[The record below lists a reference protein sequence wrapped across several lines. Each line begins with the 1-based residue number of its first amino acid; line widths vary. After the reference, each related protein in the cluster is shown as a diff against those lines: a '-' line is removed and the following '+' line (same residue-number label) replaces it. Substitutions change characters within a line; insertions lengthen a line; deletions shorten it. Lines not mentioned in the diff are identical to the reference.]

1 MYVEV
6 PIPLEM
12 AMDLAATIPYPRLV
26 PIRRFPSC
34 DSRSVR
40 LLLFPCVALL
50 WLAGCSP
57 SPGNPKV
64 PAGAKSSGGMHGTID
79 TDKGAIEIEF
89 FPAAAPK
96 AVENFRLLA
105 EHGYYDG
112 LTFHRIVKGFM
123 IQGGDPSGDGS
134 GGQSAWGEP
143 FADEI
148 DPESALY
155 RGGYRRG
162 LVAMANA
169 GPNTNGSQFFILHQ
183 DYPLPPNYVIF
194 ARVTAGLDVVDA
206 IANTPTTLGADGAAS
221 RPVSPP
227 VIRKVT
233 IRP

>member
-1 MYVEV
+1 MSDQINRLQHRTVE
-6 PIPLEM
+6 L
-12 AMDLAATIPYPRLV
+12 
-26 PIRRFPSC
+26 
-34 DSRSVR
+34 VR
-40 LLLFPCVALL
+40 LCLLLGVALL
-50 WLAGCSP
+50 LAIGCSP
-57 SPGNPKV
+57 STGNPKV
-64 PAGAKSSGGMHGTID
+64 PAGAKSSGGMHGTIE
-79 TDKGAIEIEF
+79 TDKGPIEIEF
-89 FPAAAPK
+89 FATAAPK

-112 LTFHRIVKGFM
+112 LTFHRIVRGFM
-123 IQGGDPSGDGS
+123 IQGGDPAGDGS

-194 ARVTAGLDVVDA
+194 ARVTSGMDAVDA
-206 IANTPTTLGADGAAS
+206 IANTPTGPGDDGAMS
-221 RPVSPP
+221 RPLSPQ
-227 VIRKVT
+227 VIKKVT